1 MTTPP
6 APALWEHLVQWQPAT
21 AAALAMHLRALPDD
35 WPQRLFTVG
44 RPDTALVL
52 PPAAIGEQY
61 PDQAPEIAPYDE
73 IAAEDDCPACQEA
86 EGTCRYHQGYS
97 AGHHEWN
104 QAERD
109 AVSARPDI
117 TLREFVVWQA
127 DVSEALDRGQTPP
140 EMPSAP
146 VSPPA
151 DRITLTRDQ
160 LTALLAHHADTIAAR
175 WDAVAP
181 GAGAWE
187 VAAAHSLRGHAAEL
201 VAPTERPA
209 VAELLDSML
218 SFEAE
223 HRAAPSAPADRRDPA
238 KYHCDD
244 CNHAFVAPTDTE
256 SCICSC
262 GTRAWREKPADRAA
276 VLREAADIVGNDDD
290 CGCGGCDSCVPN
302 TLAAKLRRMADE
314 AQQTEPTAGTA
325 NEDPARIDRLR
336 PEFTDHSSVEAID
349 AQIRRARS
357 QERRWHIRTE
367 WLISLR
373 QARIAQKE
381 NGERPAAAQKN
392 GAQP

>member
-6 APALWEHLVQWQPAT
+6 ADH
-21 AAALAMHLRALPDD
+21 
-35 WPQRLFTVG
+35 
-44 RPDTALVL
+44 
-52 PPAAIGEQY
+52 
-61 PDQAPEIAPYDE
+61 
-73 IAAEDDCPACQEA
+73 
-86 EGTCRYHQGYS
+86 
-97 AGHHEWN
+97 
-104 QAERD
+104 
-109 AVSARPDI
+109 
-117 TLREFVVWQA
+117 
-127 DVSEALDRGQTPP
+127 
-140 EMPSAP
+140 
-146 VSPPA
+146 
-151 DRITLTRDQ
+151 ITLTRDQ
-160 LTALLAHHADTIAAR
+160 LAALLAHHADVIAAR
-175 WDAVAP
+175 WRESP
-181 GAGAWE
+181 GRSAW
-187 VAAAHSLRGHAAEL
+187 VAASALDSHAADLTASEE
-201 VAPTERPA
+201 TPA

-223 HRAAPSAPADRRDPA
+223 PAAPSAPADRRDPA

-244 CNHAFVAPTDTE
+244 CDHAFVAPTDTE

-262 GTRAWREKPADRAA
+262 GTRAWRETPADRAA
-276 VLREAADIVGNDDD
+276 VLREAADIVGNDDG

-302 TLAAKLRRMADE
+302 TLAAELRRMADE

-357 QERRWHIRTE
+357 QERRWHIRNE